1 MSKTELILVHGW
13 ATDSSVWEAGGLI
26 QELAPETGFNIHNL
40 NLPGHGGVKRWTE
53 PTLRPAVDEV
63 LTLASRQN
71 APVTAI
77 GWSMG
82 GQVLLSCAIA
92 EPERFESL
100 VLVGATPCF
109 VNRGVNSGVNSGG
122 SNLGQSENIVK
133 RMLSDIKESPRETI
147 SRFCSL
153 NFTEPERRT
162 PGAAFFLKRFCTP
175 PETLRMEDVATA
187 LESLLVTDLRVGLD
201 SIKARTL
208 VIHGALD
215 SVCPVRAARYLAD
228 NIEGAELEIFEL
240 AGHAPFITEPKRF
253 NRLVK
258 DFIRRTSG
266 GEGGGGP

>member
-1 MSKTELILVHGW
+1 MSKTELILAHGW
-13 ATDSSVWEAGGLI
+13 ATDSNVWEAGGLI
-26 QELAPETGFNIHNL
+26 QELARETGFNIHNL

-53 PTLRPAVDEV
+53 PTLRPAMDEV
-63 LTLASRQN
+63 LELASRQN
-71 APVTAI
+71 APVTGI

-82 GQVLLSCAIA
+82 GQVLLSCAMEA
-92 EPERFESL
+92 PERFGSL
-100 VLVGATPCF
+100 VLVGATPNF
-109 VNRGVNSGVNSGG
+109 VNSRVNSGG
-122 SNLGQSENIVK
+122 ANLGQSETLVK
-133 RMLSDIKESPRETI
+133 RMIADIKESPNETI

-162 PGAAFFLKRFCTP
+162 PGAGFFLERYCTP

-187 LESLLVTDLRVGLD
+187 LESLLVTDLRGGLD

-258 DFIRRTSG
+258 DFLRRTTG
-266 GEGGGGP
+266 AKTAKE